1 MIEFDQRVPMKY
13 SLDNG
18 FALDYLKLYFEQRWR
33 RDIYEN
39 LKNGYNE
46 MSEINLDLAEIG
58 LECDMEDLYFYE
70 TRLVGREKL

>member
-13 SLDNG
+13 SADND

-33 RDIYEN
+33 HDIYEN